1 MRTFTFLSIPIL
13 LLLSLGSAAETVEV
27 TVNGLVCG
35 FCAQGIEKRLRKFP
49 ATADVLVSLEQRL
62 VAVGLR
68 EGTTI
73 SDAELTE
80 ALEGA
85 GYAVMGIRRTET
97 PMPALREQVKAGGK

>member
-1 MRTFTFLSIPIL
+1 MNGCKSLSTIVL
-13 LLLSLGSAAETVEV
+13 FLLSAIGQAATIEV

-62 VAVGLR
+62 VAVALHAD
-68 EGTTI
+68 TDI
-73 SDAELTE
+73 SDENLTK

-85 GYAVMGIRRTET
+85 GYAVKAIRRTAT
-97 PMPALREQVKAGGK
+97 PIATLREQVKAGRK

>member
-1 MRTFTFLSIPIL
+1 MPTYRFLSIPVL
-13 LLLSLGSAAETVEV
+13 LLFPLMSGAETVEV

-62 VAVGLR
+62 VAVDLR
-68 EGTTI
+68 EGATI
-73 SDAELTE
+73 SDAELTD

-85 GYAVMGIRRTET
+85 GYAVMGIRHTET
-97 PMPALREQVKAGGK
+97 PIAILREQVKAASK

>member
-1 MRTFTFLSIPIL
+1 MNGCKSFSTIVL
-13 LLLSLGSAAETVEV
+13 LLLSAIGQAETIEV

-62 VAVGLR
+62 VAVSLHAD
-68 EGTTI
+68 TDI
-73 SDAELTE
+73 SNANLTE

-85 GYAVMGIRRTET
+85 GYAVKAIRRTDT
-97 PMPALREQVKAGGK
+97 PIAVLRERVKAGRE

>member
-1 MRTFTFLSIPIL
+1 MRTYRFLSIPIL
-13 LLLSLGSAAETVEV
+13 LLCSGLSEAETIEMA
-27 TVNGLVCG
+27 VNGLVCG

-68 EGTTI
+68 EGATI
-73 SDAELTE
+73 SDAELTD

-85 GYAVMGIRRTET
+85 GYTVKGIRHTET
-97 PMPALREQVKAGGK
+97 PIATLRAQIKAGSQ